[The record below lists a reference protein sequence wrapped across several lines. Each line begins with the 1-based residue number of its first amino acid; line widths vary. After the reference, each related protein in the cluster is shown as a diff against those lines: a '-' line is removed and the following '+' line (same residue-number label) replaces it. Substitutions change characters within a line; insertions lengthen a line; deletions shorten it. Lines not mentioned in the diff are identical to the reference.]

1 MAIGCCRLLGSYAS
15 VAVTGVAG
23 PYPQDGQDP
32 GTVWMS
38 TCVDGVLESV
48 RVRWPF
54 DRTRT
59 RQFTVISV
67 LDALRLRLLDRA
79 GH

>member
-1 MAIGCCRLLGSYAS
+1 MA
-15 VAVTGVAG
+15 
-23 PYPQDGQDP
+23 
-32 GTVWMS
+32 
-38 TCVDGVLESV
+38 TCVDGVVESV